1 MVLMRFTVFMDS
13 GLLRGFYLPI
23 SVDGYWVV
31 STLKL
36 VIISDAMAFL
46 GIG

>member
-1 MVLMRFTVFMDS
+1 MRCVVLMDS
-13 GLLRGFYLPI
+13 GLLRGFHLLI

-36 VIISDAMAFL
+36 VMISE
-46 GIG
+46 